1 MGVDGWSIITG
12 YFSGRTGTSSGLS
25 LCMFFYWICTDSNI
39 AIEKSILKIN
49 WQDGDELRTI
59 FQLHATIPSCS
70 IARSNPDIIKV
81 CSRFVSSMSTFVA
94 LHQHCLT
101 VIHVFMQAAQLE
113 PQPMS
118 LAKFG
123 LLLKINWA

>member
-101 VIHVFMQAAQLE
+101 VIHVCMQAAQLE